1 MRFRAMSFTAAG
13 IFTVGR
19 LFAAGRIFASRTPA
33 ALAATVAVVLV
44 GASAAWAAD
53 EAPSSNA
60 GTQVKNATSGVNQ
73 DRSSKSPPEALFVE
87 KCGMCHRQMGMGT
100 IILARR
106 MDPAVSMLEARRD
119 LPAELVIQAA
129 RNGIGNMPRISR
141 GEVSD
146 AQLQVIARYLAR
158 PEK

>member
-1 MRFRAMSFTAAG
+1 MSFKNSTA
-13 IFTVGR
+13 T
-19 LFAAGRIFASRTPA
+19 
-33 ALAATVAVVLV
+33 ALAAVLAVALAGSGV
-44 GASAAWAAD
+44 WAAD
-53 EAPSSNA
+53 EAPGANA

-119 LPAELVIQAA
+119 MPADFVIQAA
-129 RNGIGNMPRISR
+129 RAGVGNMPRISR

-146 AQLQVIARYLAR
+146 AQLKVIANYLAR
-158 PEK
+158 HDK

>member
-1 MRFRAMSFTAAG
+1 MRFKAMSFPGAG
-13 IFTVGR
+13 K
-19 LFAAGRIFASRTPA
+19 A
-33 ALAATVAVVLV
+33 ALATAAVLAFF

-53 EAPSSNA
+53 EAPTANA

-146 AQLQVIARYLAR
+146 AQLQIIARYLAR